1 MIKGV
6 HSAIIWTEEMGRL
19 LPFYRDTLGLKPE
32 MDTPEFVVFA
42 ADGAGQLC
50 LGVHS
55 DVKGQSRDPNRVM
68 VDLGVDNCQAEYQ
81 RLHSKGVEFLRE
93 PSTDVGD
100 PHIVATFKDPDG
112 NLVQLIEEPEAS
124 GS

>member
-19 LPFYRDTLGLKPE
+19 LPFYRDTVGMPVE

-42 ADGAGQLC
+42 AEGAGQLC

-55 DVKGQSRDPNRVM
+55 EVKGQSRDPNRM
-68 VDLGVDNCQAEYQ
+68 MIDLGVDDCQAEYQ
-81 RLHSKGVEFLRE
+81 RLRSKGVEFVRE
-93 PSTDVGD
+93 PSTDPGD
-100 PHIVATFKDPDG
+100 GLIVATFKDPDG
-112 NLVQLIEEPEAS
+112 NLVQLIQ
-124 GS
+124 